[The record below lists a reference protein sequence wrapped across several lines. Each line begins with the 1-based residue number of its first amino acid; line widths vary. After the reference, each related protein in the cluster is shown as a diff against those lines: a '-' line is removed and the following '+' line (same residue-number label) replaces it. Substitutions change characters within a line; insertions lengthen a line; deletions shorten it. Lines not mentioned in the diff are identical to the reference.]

1 MTFTVS
7 LNGKDVLVSHP
18 SSPEPKVLPGWTWHA
33 ELVRQLI
40 DEREELIAKLSSA
53 CDVICDL
60 GGEFREPDMDEAR
73 RRAEDAERYRWLR
86 RRVRLAS
93 QQMMSG
99 AIKQWLT
106 VRLAYSAVDRTDDPA
121 DSYLSQD
128 RFDRDCADLD
138 AAIDA
143 ARKVTS

>member
-1 MTFTVS
+1 MFTIEV
-7 LNGKDVLVSHP
+7 NGKDVLVSHP
-18 SSPEPKVLPGWTWHA
+18 SSPEPRVLSGWTWHA

-40 DEREELIAKLSSA
+40 AERDELLAKLSSA

-73 RRAEDAERYRWLR
+73 RRADDAGRYRWLR
-86 RRVRLAS
+86 RRVRLTS
-93 QQMMSG
+93 EQMMSG
-99 AIKQWLT
+99 AIKKCLT
-106 VRLAYSAVDRTDDPA
+106 VRVAYSALDRTDDPA

-143 ARKVTS
+143 ARKVTP

>member
-1 MTFTVS
+1 MKYSVE

-40 DEREELIAKLSSA
+40 AERDELLA
-53 CDVICDL
+53 
-60 GGEFREPDMDEAR
+60 
-73 RRAEDAERYRWLR
+73 DAERYRWLR

-106 VRLAYSAVDRTDDPA
+106 VRIAYSAMDQPADPA